1 VSLLFSCPAIH
12 QIIHDLKFV
21 HRQKMYNEFMPNMM
35 MELQIIQTILCFLL
49 PNDTSF
55 YNQVI
60 TQPHRASFL
69 KVNGKGS

>member
-1 VSLLFSCPAIH
+1 
-12 QIIHDLKFV
+12 
-21 HRQKMYNEFMPNMM
+21 MPNMM